1 MANGDGSGEPA
12 GERAARLYGLLR
24 PHLDERQ
31 RRLLLGAEA
40 LELGRGG
47 IKAVAEATGVH
58 PDTVG
63 RGVREA
69 EGRPQPRVRAPGGG
83 RKKLSATDP
92 GLGPALMALVEPESR
107 RRCGEP
113 L

>member
-1 MANGDGSGEPA
+1 MANGDGGGEAA
-12 GERAARLYGLLR
+12 GERVAGLYELLR

-47 IKAVAEATGVH
+47 IKAVAQATGVH

-63 RGVREA
+63 
-69 EGRPQPRVRAPGGG
+69 PGGAG
-83 RKKLSATDP
+83 GGGQA
-92 GLGPALMALVEPESR
+92 GAAGAGAR
-107 RRCGEP
+107 RRTQEAGRYRSAAGAGADGACG
-113 L
+113 